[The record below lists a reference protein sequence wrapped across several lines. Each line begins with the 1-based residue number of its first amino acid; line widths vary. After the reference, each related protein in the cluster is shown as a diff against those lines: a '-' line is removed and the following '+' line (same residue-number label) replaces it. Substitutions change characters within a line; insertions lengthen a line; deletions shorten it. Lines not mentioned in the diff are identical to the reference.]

1 LAEKLEELKE
11 QNQIKMKEFKER
23 VNAIEQEMKVI
34 V

>member
-11 QNQIKMKEFKER
+11 QNQIKMKEFKGR
-23 VNAIEQEMKVI
+23 VNAIEQQMKVI